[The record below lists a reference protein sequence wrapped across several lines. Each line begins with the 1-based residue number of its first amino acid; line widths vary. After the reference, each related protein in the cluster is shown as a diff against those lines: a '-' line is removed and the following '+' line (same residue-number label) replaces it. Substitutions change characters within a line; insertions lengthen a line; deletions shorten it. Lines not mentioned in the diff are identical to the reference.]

1 MNRKRPRSVYCS
13 PEEHA
18 AIRERAAAAGLPV
31 SRFLLERAQQ
41 AREEAGS
48 GPAAALT
55 EAERAELHDG
65 VRVLSAFADL
75 LRGGGPKSSGPG
87 APPAD
92 AGTQDRGE

>member
-65 VRVLSAFADL
+65 IRMLAAFADL
-75 LRGGGPKSSGPG
+75 LLGAAPGGGPG
-87 APPAD
+87 ALPAD
-92 AGTQDRGE
+92 DGTKDRDG

>member
-1 MNRKRPRSVYCS
+1 MSRKHPRSVYCS
-13 PEEHA
+13 PEEQA

-55 EAERAELHDG
+55 EAERVELHDG
-65 VRVLSAFADL
+65 IRVLAAFADL
-75 LRGGGPKSSGPG
+75 LCGAAPGGGPEAPSADSG
-87 APPAD
+87 AK
-92 AGTQDRGE
+92 DRGE

>member
-1 MNRKRPRSVYCS
+1 MSRKRPRSVYCS

-31 SRFLLERAQQ
+31 SRFLLERA
-41 AREEAGS
+41 REEVGS

-65 VRVLSAFADL
+65 IRVLAAFADL
-75 LRGGGPKSSGPG
+75 LSGAAPESG
-87 APPAD
+87 SPEPPAD
-92 AGTQDRGE
+92 AGAEDRNG

>member
-1 MNRKRPRSVYCS
+1 MSRKRPRSVYCS

-18 AIRERAAAAGLPV
+18 AIRERAAATGLPV
-31 SRFLLERAQQ
+31 SRFLMER

-48 GPAAALT
+48 GPAAVLT

-65 VRVLSAFADL
+65 IRVLAAFADL
-75 LRGGGPKSSGPG
+75 LRGAAPGGGPG

-92 AGTQDRGE
+92 SGG